1 MDERLAV
8 RRGKGGRRALPED
21 QRRSIRKEV
30 WLSSV
35 ELADLKARASA
46 HGVTPGEYMRLAIT
60 QAPLPKPPVPSV
72 NLAAWRELA
81 RLAANANQYQL
92 AINQRVARSWPADLI
107 PELLEALHEVR
118 LSLLGISDG
127 NDDGEPDDD

>member
-1 MDERLAV
+1 MDERSAV
-8 RRGKGGRRALPED
+8 RRGKGGRRALPAD

-30 WLSSV
+30 WLSPV

-46 HGVTPGEYMRLAIT
+46 LGVTPGEYMRLVIT
-60 QAPLPKPPVPSV
+60 HAALPKPPVPSV

-92 AINQRVARSWPADLI
+92 AINQRVAHAWPTDLI
-107 PELLEALHEVR
+107 RDLLEAIHDVR
-118 LSLLGISDG
+118 LSLLGISDEHG
-127 NDDGEPDDD
+127 DEDPDDD